1 MNPRFDIATGRVMSG
16 HYFSAKVINQ
26 QPTPLV
32 PKEKTH
38 PHVSNVYHAHPVKHT
53 KKHK

>member
-16 HYFSAKVINQ
+16 HYFSAKSINQ

-32 PKEKTH
+32 PKEN
-38 PHVSNVYHAHPVKHT
+38 PWAH
-53 KKHK
+53 

>member
-16 HYFSAKVINQ
+16 HYFSAKSINQ

-32 PKEKTH
+32 PKEKAH
-38 PHVSNVYHAHPVKHT
+38 PHVSHVHHT
-53 KKHK
+53 KRHKKHK

>member
-1 MNPRFDIATGRVMSG
+1 MNPRFDIATGKVMSG
-16 HYFSAKVINQ
+16 HYFSSKAINQ

-32 PKEKTH
+32 PKEK
-38 PHVSNVYHAHPVKHT
+38 AHPSASHVHHTKHH

>member
-16 HYFSAKVINQ
+16 HYFSAKSINQ

-32 PKEKTH
+32 PKMKAH
-38 PHVSNVYHAHPVKHT
+38 PRVSNVHHT
-53 KKHK
+53 KPHKKHK